1 MATALAIGTGVAAY
15 GDWDVGAEEAQFTV
29 HAASIPRMKAPIVEL
44 PGGEPQITAEGIVA
58 AGPRIAWDRVTI
70 APGTPVQRYVV
81 TRHLGPIAQVACDVP
96 AARARCV
103 DESAPAGYLATYTVA
118 ATYGTF
124 WTGEPSPAS
133 EPALLPGEAAPI
145 VVDGVVLV
153 PGADGSAL
161 VPAPGVSASAPGG
174 VVVVP
179 QAGAADGRG
188 QPEPVASTST
198 APAPDQVQPPPVQAP
213 PVHKPPAPPEE
224 SAPAPD
230 AGKPSS
236 SASAGTGKNDGGT
249 QKDTPIGSAIDAVIP
264 G

>member
-29 HAASIPRMKAPIVEL
+29 HAAGIPRMKAPTVEL

-96 AARARCV
+96 ATGARCV
-103 DESAPAGYLATYTVA
+103 DESAPAGYLVTYTVA

-133 EPALLPGEAAPI
+133 EPTLLPGEAAPI
-145 VVDGVVLV
+145 VVDGVVVV
-153 PGADGSAL
+153 PGADGSPL
-161 VPAPGVSASAPGG
+161 VPAPGVSTSAPGG

-188 QPEPVASTST
+188 EPEPVASTST
-198 APAPDQVQPPPVQAP
+198 TPAPDQVQPP

-224 SAPAPD
+224 SASAPA

-236 SASAGTGKNDGGT
+236 GAPEGTDKNDGDT
-249 QKDTPIGSAIDAVIP
+249 EKDTPIGSAIDAVIP